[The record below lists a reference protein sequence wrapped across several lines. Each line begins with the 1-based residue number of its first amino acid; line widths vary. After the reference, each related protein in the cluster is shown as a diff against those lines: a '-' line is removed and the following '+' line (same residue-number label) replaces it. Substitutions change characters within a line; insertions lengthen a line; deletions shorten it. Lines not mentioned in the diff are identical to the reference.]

1 MSVINTN
8 INALTGL
15 SNLRKTNL
23 GIKNSLEKLSS
34 GYRINKAADDPSG
47 LAIVQGMEGQLGGL
61 RMAVQNSEDTI
72 NLIQT
77 ADGALIETGEVLQ
90 RMRDLA
96 VRAANQATLNGQ
108 DRLKLQ
114 QEFVSLRDE
123 LNRKSAAITFN
134 TKKLF
139 VRDGVAGSFK
149 LMELDKYIGST
160 FVAFSTQVAQ
170 VGPDNGTQYRLNVQI
185 NSLDTS
191 GLGLGTAGTAT
202 TAVSEGFTLA
212 NYVALKASISAGYI
226 RLVGGDNTGAAGH
239 SAAISTGV
247 GNAQRAISA
256 VDAAINSVARL
267 RSTLGV
273 QQRRLVH
280 IVNDLTAQ
288 DINISASKSRI
299 LDANMATEITNF
311 TKLQILQQSGTAI
324 LAQANAQPQSV
335 LQLLQ

>member
-114 QEFVSLRDE
+114 QEFISLRDE

-139 VRDGVAGSFK
+139 VRSGVAGSFK
-149 LMELDKYIGST
+149 VPELDKYIQST
-160 FVAFSTQVAQ
+160 FVAFGTQVAQ
-170 VGPDNGTQYRLNVQI
+170 VGPDNGTQYRLDVKI

-191 GLGLGTAGTAT
+191 GLVLGTAT
-202 TAVSEGFTLA
+202 TTVSEGFTLA
-212 NYVALKASISAGYI
+212 NYAAAAAKISTGFI

-239 SAAISTGV
+239 NNALSTGV
-247 GNAQRAISA
+247 GNAQRAVSV
-256 VDAAINSVARL
+256 VDAAIQSVARL

>member
-8 INALTGL
+8 INALSGL

-23 GIKNSLEKLSS
+23 GIRNSLEKLSS
-34 GYRINKAADDPSG
+34 GFQINKAADDPAG
-47 LAIVQGMEGQLGGL
+47 LAIVTGMQAQIGGI
-61 RMAVQNSEDTI
+61 RMGVQNAEDTI

-77 ADGALIETGEVLQ
+77 ADGALIETGEILQ

-96 VRAANQATLNGQ
+96 VRAANQAPLNGQ

-114 QEFVSLRDE
+114 QEFLSLRDE

-134 TKKLF
+134 TKQLF
-139 VRDGVAGSFK
+139 VRQGAAGGLK
-149 LMELDKYIGST
+149 APELAKYVLST
-160 FVAFSTQVAQ
+160 AQDFSTQVAQ
-170 VGPDNGTQYRLNVQI
+170 VGPDNGTQYRMNITI

-191 GLGLGTAGTAT
+191 GLGLGTATSIPGETFTYAQYSTHAAKMSAGFIRLIGGDTTGTA
-202 TAVSEGFTLA
+202 GH
-212 NYVALKASISAGYI
+212 NNAL
-226 RLVGGDNTGAAGH
+226 
-239 SAAISTGV
+239 STGV
-247 GNAQRAISA
+247 GNAQRAITA
-256 VDAAINSVARL
+256 VDNAINQVARL
-267 RSTLGV
+267 RSALGV
-273 QQRRLVH
+273 QQRRLTH

-299 LDANMATEITNF
+299 LDANMAVEITNF
-311 TKLQILQQSGTAI
+311 TKMQILQQSGTAI

>member
-23 GIKNSLEKLSS
+23 GIRNSLEKLSS
-34 GYRINKAADDPSG
+34 GYAINKAADDPAG
-47 LAIVQGMEGQLGGL
+47 LAIVQGMQAQIGGI
-61 RMAVQNSEDTI
+61 RMAIQNSEDTI

-77 ADGALIETGEVLQ
+77 ADGALVETGEILQ

-96 VRAANQATLNGQ
+96 VRAANQAPLNGS

-114 QEFVSLRDE
+114 QEFLSLRDE

-134 TKKLF
+134 TKQLF
-139 VRDGVAGSFK
+139 VRQGQAGQFGIP
-149 LMELDKYIGST
+149 ELDKYVTST
-160 FVAFSTQVAQ
+160 ARTFSTQVAQ
-170 VGPDNGTQYRLNVQI
+170 VGPDNGTQYRLNI
-185 NSLDTS
+185 TISSMDTS
-191 GLGLGTAGTAT
+191 GLGLGVAQT
-202 TAVSEGFTLA
+202 TVQENYSYQGYLSVIQA
-212 NYVALKASISAGYI
+212 NKLSTGYI
-226 RLVGGDNTGAAGH
+226 MLVGDDPTTSTNL
-239 SAAISTGV
+239 STGV
-247 GNAQRAISA
+247 GNAQKAITA
-256 VDAAINSVARL
+256 VDNAINQVARL
-267 RSTLGV
+267 RAALGV

-299 LDANMATEITNF
+299 LDANMAVEISAF

>member
-23 GIKNSLEKLSS
+23 GIRNSLEKLSS
-34 GYRINKAADDPSG
+34 GFQINKAADDPAG
-47 LAIVQGMEGQLGGL
+47 LAIVTGMQAQIGGI
-61 RMAVQNSEDTI
+61 RMAVQNAEDSI

-77 ADGALIETGEVLQ
+77 ADGALIETGEILQ

-96 VRAANQATLNGQ
+96 VRAANQAPLNGQ

-114 QEFVSLRDE
+114 QEFLSLRDE

-134 TKKLF
+134 TKQLF
-139 VRDGVAGSFK
+139 VRDFAAG
-149 LMELDKYIGST
+149 MPPELSKYVT
-160 FVAFSTQVAQ
+160 ATANAFSTQVGQ
-170 VGPDNGTQYRLNVQI
+170 VGPDNGTQYRMDITI

-191 GLGLGTAGTAT
+191 GLGLGTATSTPLETFAYT
-202 TAVSEGFTLA
+202 QYSTHAA
-212 NYVALKASISAGYI
+212 KMSAGFI
-226 RLVGGDNTGAAGH
+226 RLIGGDTTGTGGH
-239 SAAISTGV
+239 NNALSTGV
-247 GNAQRAISA
+247 GNAQRAITA
-256 VDAAINSVARL
+256 VDNAINQVARL

-273 QQRRLVH
+273 QQRRLNH
-280 IVNDLTAQ
+280 IINDLTAQ

-299 LDANMATEITNF
+299 LDANMAVEITNF
-311 TKLQILQQSGTAI
+311 TKMQILQQSGTAI